1 MAESK
6 KSALFVCLGNICRS
20 PIAEAVF
27 AHFVKER
34 GLSDK
39 WCIDSAATADYHTGK
54 NPDKRARSC
63 MEKHSIEM
71 NHRARPISAE
81 DFKKFNY
88 VFGMDENNIRDLK
101 RLAPRNSTAK
111 IELLGDYDPEGA
123 CIIRDPYYDD
133 GDEGFEEVYQQCLR
147 CCKAFLDKES

>member
-1 MAESK
+1 MAVNK

-27 AHFVKER
+27 SHYVRER

-39 WCIDSAATADYHTGK
+39 WHIDSAATSDYHTGK
-54 NPDKRARSC
+54 NPDRRARQC
-63 MEKHSIEM
+63 MEKHSIPM
-71 NHRARPISAE
+71 QHKARQITAD
-81 DFKKFNY
+81 DFKTFDFI
-88 VFGMDENNIRDLK
+88 FGMDENNIKDLK
-101 RLAPRNSTAK
+101 RLAPKNSTAK
-111 IELLGDYDPEGA
+111 IELLGDYDPEGP

-133 GDEGFEEVYQQCLR
+133 DDEGFEEVYQQCAR